1 MRLPLL
7 WFAFCLL
14 FAFWLAAVFLNLR
27 GGLTTYS
34 LVLIGNAATDLN
46 ALSASK
52 THAESTDCGRQPCAE
67 RHNPTHGVK
76 QEI

>member
-1 MRLPLL
+1 MKAKAGIRTISSSKRKV
-7 WFAFCLL
+7 ADV
-14 FAFWLAAVFLNLR
+14 AAMAVKIAQMVGFLR
-27 GGLTTYS
+27 EKDQPHSAGF
-34 LVLIGNAATDLN
+34 

-52 THAESTDCGRQPCAE
+52 THAESTDFGRQPCAE